1 MSGNTFGNVFR
12 VTTWGESHGAAMGV
26 VVDGCPAEL
35 ELSEADVQHELD
47 RRKPGVSEITTERK
61 EADEVKIL
69 SGVFDGKT
77 LGTPISMLVWNKD
90 VDSSP
95 YERIKNVARPG
106 QADFTYQMKYGIRDY
121 RGGGRASGRETAAR
135 VAAGAI
141 AKKILATHDIQIMG
155 HVVEIGGIAAKEV
168 GIEELRKNA
177 DKNAVRCADSEAAG
191 KMEALIKQVKAAGD
205 SVGGIVEVIAFG
217 VPAGLGEP
225 VFDKLDAE
233 LAKALMSIGAVKGVE
248 IGAGFA
254 AAGMKGSEMNDAF
267 YIITAEPAES
277 QEIHLGVLRD
287 LGGKQEGRISVR
299 TNNAGGILGGISTGA
314 PVVCRIAVK
323 PTASI
328 SKPQRSVDMA
338 KMEEVELKIEGRHD
352 PCICPRIVP
361 VAEAMVALVL
371 VDCWMRFIT
380 TRLHRFS
387 REKTFS
393 LHTHTEKKD

>member
-1 MSGNTFGNVFR
+1 MSGNTFGKIFR

-47 RRKPGVSEITTERK
+47 RRKPGVSELTTERK

-69 SGVFDGKT
+69 SGVFGGKT

-121 RGGGRASGRETAAR
+121 RGGGRASGRETVAR

-141 AKKILATHDIQIMG
+141 AKKILAMHDIQILG
-155 HVVEIGGIAAKEV
+155 HVVEIGGIVAKEV
-168 GIEELRKNA
+168 GIEELKTNV

-217 VPAGLGEP
+217 VPTGLGEP

-254 AAGMKGSEMNDAF
+254 AARMKGSEMNDEF
-267 YIITAEPAES
+267 II
-277 QEIHLGVLRD
+277 
-287 LGGKQEGRISVR
+287 KEGRISVR

-371 VDCWMRFIT
+371 VDCWMRFVT
-380 TRLHRFS
+380 ARLH
-387 REKTFS
+387 
-393 LHTHTEKKD
+393 

>member
-1 MSGNTFGNVFR
+1 MSGNTFGQIFR
-12 VTTWGESHGAAMGV
+12 VMTWGESHGAAMGV

-47 RRKPGVSEITTERK
+47 RRKPGVSELTTERK

-69 SGVFDGKT
+69 SGVFGGKT

-121 RGGGRASGRETAAR
+121 RGGGRASGRETVAR

-141 AKKILATHDIQIMG
+141 AKKILAMHDIQILG
-155 HVVEIGGIAAKEV
+155 HVVEIGGIVAKEV
-168 GIEELRKNA
+168 GIEELRKNV

-217 VPAGLGEP
+217 VPTGLGEP

-254 AAGMKGSEMNDAF
+254 AARMKGSEMNDEF
-267 YIITAEPAES
+267 II
-277 QEIHLGVLRD
+277 
-287 LGGKQEGRISVR
+287 KEGRISVR

-371 VDCWMRFIT
+371 VDCWMRLIT
-380 TRLHRFS
+380 TRLH
-387 REKTFS
+387 
-393 LHTHTEKKD
+393 

>member
-1 MSGNTFGNVFR
+1 
-12 VTTWGESHGAAMGV
+12 MGV

-35 ELSEADVQHELD
+35 ELSEADVQHELN
-47 RRKPGVSEITTERK
+47 RRKPGVSELTTERK

-141 AKKILATHDIQIMG
+141 AKKILVTHDIQILG
-155 HVVEIGGIAAKEV
+155 HVVEIGGIVAKKV
-168 GIEELRKNA
+168 GIEELRKNV

-217 VPAGLGEP
+217 VPTGLGES

-254 AAGMKGSEMNDAF
+254 AARMKGSEMNDEF
-267 YIITAEPAES
+267 II
-277 QEIHLGVLRD
+277 
-287 LGGKQEGRISVR
+287 KEGQIRTK

-380 TRLHRFS
+380 TRLH
-387 REKTFS
+387 
-393 LHTHTEKKD
+393 

>member
-1 MSGNTFGNVFR
+1 
-12 VTTWGESHGAAMGV
+12 MGV

-47 RRKPGVSEITTERK
+47 RRKPGVSELTTERK
-61 EADEVKIL
+61 EADEVNIL

-141 AKKILATHDIQIMG
+141 AKKILAMHDIQILG
-155 HVVEIGGIAAKEV
+155 HVVEIGGIVAKEV
-168 GIEELRKNA
+168 GIEELKTNV

-217 VPAGLGEP
+217 VPTGLGEP

-233 LAKALMSIGAVKGVE
+233 LAKALISIGAVKGVE

-254 AAGMKGSEMNDAF
+254 AARMKGSEMNDEF
-267 YIITAEPAES
+267 II
-277 QEIHLGVLRD
+277 
-287 LGGKQEGRISVR
+287 KEGRISTR

-380 TRLHRFS
+380 ARLH
-387 REKTFS
+387 
-393 LHTHTEKKD
+393 